1 MATAIKGI
9 KTKDS
14 RTMTATNAIP
24 TTDDNMATIGSQTWT
39 VANKS
44 QSMNG
49 FKASIG
55 TAAKTLGIV
64 SLTAGDANK
73 FGGYYKIL
81 YLSQRYMFTAMV
93 ANT

>member
-1 MATAIKGI
+1 
-9 KTKDS
+9 
-14 RTMTATNAIP
+14 
-24 TTDDNMATIGSQTWT
+24 
-39 VANKS
+39 
-44 QSMNG
+44 MNG

-55 TAAKTLGIV
+55 TAAKTLGTV

-73 FGGYYKIL
+73 FGGCYKIL